1 MRQVFVS
8 SKGEILVEDV
18 PAPIVGHNGLLVR
31 VAYSLIS
38 SGTELRR
45 IQQGQG
51 VLQRAFRNADLVKKV
66 VDRVLSKGMLE
77 TAAFVR
83 DRLEELAPLGYSAS
97 GVVIERGRNV
107 VDLEV
112 GDRVA
117 CGGSGYAYHAEIIA
131 VPRNLVVKVPKD
143 VELKEAAFTTLG
155 AIAVQGV
162 RRANAQMGEIV
173 VVIGMGL
180 VGQLVAQLLRVA
192 GCRVIGTDVLPER
205 LALAEQLGA
214 EKTILVSQEDPVK
227 AVLRHT
233 GGMGADAAI
242 ICAATSS
249 SEPINQAFQM
259 LRERGRVVI
268 VGAVGM
274 ELEREDFY
282 AKELDLLISR
292 SYGPGRYDPVYEEKG
307 VDYPLGYVRWTE
319 NRNMAE
325 FVRLLSEGEI
335 DVTPLISAEV
345 PLEEAPQAY
354 RMLLDTEEAPIGIVL
369 TCDDGLG
376 EKVKERRIAI
386 TSKPR
391 KKGVINVAIIGAGSF
406 AQRIRLPDLRRIS
419 GYNLRAVV
427 TASGVNARQV
437 ARRFRAEYCATDYQE
452 VLEDPDVDM
461 VLIATRHNLHFPMAM
476 DAVQAGKDVFVEK
489 PMALTYEQ
497 CDELLRAVQEV
508 GIHFTV
514 GFNRRYAPLS
524 VRAKELIAGRRK
536 PLFINYRVNAERIP
550 KDHWVHDPLVGGGRV
565 IGEVCH
571 FLDLFNYF
579 IDNEIIGLEVSYIP
593 VNNQT
598 VSSLDNVAVTLK
610 YADGSLANL
619 VYTSLGD
626 ISLPKERIGIFV
638 DQACLVIED
647 FMKLELYGF
656 VEKGVA
662 LKRQDKGWYQEL
674 VEFLKAIQ
682 GKPSASLT
690 ILDAVKATRTSLD
703 ILRQVHG

>member
-1 MRQVFVS
+1 MRQVFVN

-18 PAPIVGHNGLLVR
+18 PAPIVGRNSVLVR

-51 VLQRAFRNADLVKKV
+51 VLQRAFRNPDLVKKL
-66 VDRVLSKGMLE
+66 VDRVLSKGMLK
-77 TAAFVR
+77 TATFVR
-83 DRLEELAPLGYSAS
+83 DKLKEFAALGYSAS
-97 GVVIERGRNV
+97 GVVIERGKNV

-143 VELKEAAFTTLG
+143 VGLKGAAFTTLG
-155 AIAVQGV
+155 AIAMQGV
-162 RRANAQMGEIV
+162 RRANVQMGEIV
-173 VVIGMGL
+173 VVVGMGL
-180 VGQLVAQLLRVA
+180 VGQLVVQLLQVA
-192 GCRVIGTDVLPER
+192 GCRVIGADLLPER

-214 EKTILVSQEDPVK
+214 EKTILVGQEDPVK
-227 AVLRHT
+227 AVLRYT

-292 SYGPGRYDPVYEEKG
+292 SYGPGRYDPTYEEKG
-307 VDYPLGYVRWTE
+307 VDYPIGYVRWPE

-335 DVTPLISAEV
+335 NVAPLISAEV

-354 RMLLDTEEAPIGIVL
+354 RMLLDTEESPIGIVL
-369 TCDDGLG
+369 TYDNVLE
-376 EKVKERRIAI
+376 EKVKERRVEV
-386 TSKPR
+386 TPKPR
-391 KKGVINVAIIGAGSF
+391 GKGVINVAVIGAGSF
-406 AQRIRLPDLRRIS
+406 AQRVRLPDLRRIS
-419 GYNLRAVV
+419 GYDLRAVV

-437 ARRFRAEYCATDYQE
+437 ARRFKAEYCTTDYHE

-461 VLIATRHNLHFPMAM
+461 VLIATRHNLHFPIAM
-476 DAVQAGKDVFVEK
+476 DAIQAGKDVFVEK
-489 PMALTYEQ
+489 PLALTYEQ
-497 CDELLRAVQEV
+497 CNELLRAVQEV

-536 PLFINYRVNAERIP
+536 PLFINYRVNTGRIP
-550 KDHWVHDPLVGGGRV
+550 KDHWVHDPLVGGGRI

-579 IDNEIIGLEVSYIP
+579 IDDEIIGLKVSHTP
-593 VNNQT
+593 FNNQT

-626 ISLPKERIGIFV
+626 LRLPKERIEIFV
-638 DQACLVIED
+638 DQACLVIDD

-656 VEKGVA
+656 AEKGVG

-690 ILDAVKATRTSLD
+690 ILDAVKATRISLD
-703 ILRQVHG
+703 IIRQVHG

>member
-1 MRQVFVS
+1 MRQVFVN

-18 PAPIVGHNGLLVR
+18 PAPIVGRNSVLVR

-51 VLQRAFRNADLVKKV
+51 VLQRAFRNPDLVKKL
-66 VDRVLSKGMLE
+66 VDRVLSKGMLK
-77 TAAFVR
+77 TATFVR
-83 DRLEELAPLGYSAS
+83 DKLKEFAALGYSAS
-97 GVVIERGRNV
+97 GVVIERGKNV

-143 VELKEAAFTTLG
+143 VGLKGAALTTLG
-155 AIAVQGV
+155 AIAMQGV
-162 RRANAQMGEIV
+162 RRANVQMGEIV
-173 VVIGMGL
+173 VVVGMGL
-180 VGQLVAQLLRVA
+180 VGQLVVQLLQVA
-192 GCRVIGTDVLPER
+192 GCRVIGADLLPER

-214 EKTILVSQEDPVK
+214 EKTILVGQEDPVK
-227 AVLRHT
+227 AVLRYT

-292 SYGPGRYDPVYEEKG
+292 SYGPGRYDPTYEEKG
-307 VDYPLGYVRWTE
+307 VDYPIGYVRWTE

-335 DVTPLISAEV
+335 NVAPLISAEV

-354 RMLLDTEEAPIGIVL
+354 RMLLDTEESPIGIVL
-369 TCDDGLG
+369 TYDNVLE
-376 EKVKERRIAI
+376 EKVKERRVEV
-386 TSKPR
+386 TPKPR
-391 KKGVINVAIIGAGSF
+391 GKGVINVAVIGAGSF
-406 AQRIRLPDLRRIS
+406 AQRVRLPDLRRIS
-419 GYNLRAVV
+419 GYDLRAVV

-437 ARRFRAEYCATDYQE
+437 ARRFKAEYCTTDYQE

-461 VLIATRHNLHFPMAM
+461 VLIATRHNLHFPIAM
-476 DAVQAGKDVFVEK
+476 DAIQAGKDVFVEK
-489 PMALTYEQ
+489 PLALTYKQ
-497 CDELLRAVQEV
+497 CNELLRAVQEV

-536 PLFINYRVNAERIP
+536 PLFINYRVNTGRIP
-550 KDHWVHDPLVGGGRV
+550 KDHWVHDPLVGGGRI

-579 IDNEIIGLEVSYIP
+579 IDDEIIGLKVSHTP
-593 VNNQT
+593 FNNQT

-626 ISLPKERIGIFV
+626 LRLPKERIEIFV
-638 DQACLVIED
+638 DQACLVIDD

-656 VEKGVA
+656 AEKGVG

-690 ILDAVKATRTSLD
+690 ILDAVKATRISLD
-703 ILRQVHG
+703 IIRQVHG

>member
-1 MRQVFVS
+1 MRQVFVNP
-8 SKGEILVEDV
+8 KGEILIKDV
-18 PAPIVGHNGLLVR
+18 PAPIVGHNSVLVR

-38 SGTELRR
+38 SGTESRR
-45 IQQGQG
+45 IEQGQG
-51 VLQRAFRNADLVKKV
+51 MLLRAFRDPDLVKKV
-66 VDRVLSKGMLE
+66 VNRALSKGMLE

-97 GVVIERGRNV
+97 GVVIEKGKDV

-117 CGGSGYAYHAEIIA
+117 CGGSGYAYHAEVIA
-131 VPRNLVVKVPKD
+131 VPRNLVVKVPED

-155 AIAVQGV
+155 AIAMQGV

-180 VGQLVAQLLRVA
+180 VGQLVAQLLQVA
-192 GCRVIGTDVLPER
+192 SCRVIGTDLLPER
-205 LALAEQLGA
+205 LALAGQLGA
-214 EKTILVSQEDPVK
+214 EKTILVGQEDPVK

-233 GGMGADAAI
+233 GGMGADAVI
-242 ICAATSS
+242 VCAATSS

-268 VGAVGM
+268 AGAVGM

-292 SYGPGRYDPVYEEKG
+292 SYGPGRYDPMYEEKG
-307 VDYPLGYVRWTE
+307 MDYPIGYVRWTE

-325 FVRLLSEGEI
+325 FVRLLSEGKVN
-335 DVTPLISAEV
+335 VTPLISAEV

-354 RMLLDTEEAPIGIVL
+354 RMLLDTEETPLGIVL
-369 TCDDGLG
+369 TYGNVLE
-376 EKVKERRIAI
+376 EKVKERRVEV
-386 TSKPR
+386 TPKPR
-391 KKGVINVAIIGAGSF
+391 EKGVINVAVVGAGSF
-406 AQRIRLPDLRRIS
+406 AQRIRLPNLQRIS

-427 TASGVNARQV
+427 TASGVNAKRV
-437 ARRFRAEYCATDYQE
+437 AGRFKAEYCTTDYQE
-452 VLEDPDVDM
+452 VLKDPAVDM

-476 DAVQAGKDVFVEK
+476 DAVQAGKDIFVEK

-508 GIHFTV
+508 RIHFTV

-536 PLFINYRVNAERIP
+536 PLFINCRVNAGRIS
-550 KDHWVHDPLVGGGRV
+550 KDHWVHDPLVGGGRI

-579 IDNEIIGLEVSYIP
+579 IDDEIIGLEVSYIP
-593 VNNQT
+593 INNQT
-598 VSSLDNVAVTLK
+598 VSSLDNIAVTLK
-610 YADGSLANL
+610 YAHGSLANL

-626 ISLPKERIGIFV
+626 ISLPKERTEIFV

-647 FMKLELYGF
+647 FMRLELYRF

-703 ILRQVHG
+703 ILRQLHG